1 MKHSIKLALV
11 IGTLAVGFA
20 APATAAPAMSS
31 GNGNKNYTCT
41 NQGGGKDHKVNCVG
55 TVNDNNVT
63 VTVGDVNVLSGTQL
77 VALQNVLNNAGVD
90 VTVIKTAVAG
100 FYLTNL
106 GKSLDL
112 DVITVCLVSN
122 CS

>member
-11 IGTLAVGFA
+11 VGTLAMGFA
-20 APATAAPAMSS
+20 APATAALASS

-41 NQGGGKDHKVNCVG
+41 NQGGGKDHKVTCVG
-55 TVNDNNVT
+55 TVNSNNVT
-63 VTVGDVNVLSGTQL
+63 VNVGDVSVLSGSQL
-77 VALQNVLNNAGVD
+77 VGLQNVLNNAGVD
-90 VTVIKTAVAG
+90 ITVIKTAVAG

-112 DVITVCLVSN
+112 DVVTVCVASN
-122 CS
+122 CG